1 MAREQ
6 ATLAK
11 IRGIWFALLGLTLV
25 EVALAAAGARGG
37 VMLAIL
43 LTASMI
49 KSWLILGWFMHLR
62 FERRTLAWTVLP
74 IAIVCML
81 LLCFILPDSVRLGR
95 LRAPDA
101 TDATRASSTK

>member
-1 MAREQ
+1 MARQ
-6 ATLAK
+6 DATAGKLRGVWFGLLA
-11 IRGIWFALLGLTLV
+11 LTLV

-49 KSWLILGWFMHLR
+49 KSWLIIGWFMHLR
-62 FERRTLAWTVLP
+62 FERRTLAWTVIP

-81 LLCFILPDSVRLGR
+81 LLCFILPDSVRLGH

-101 TDATRASSTK
+101 TDAARAATTK